1 MTNNLQITVTTN
13 VQRAN
18 SSLKQLQQTLQGT
31 GNVISRVGKIFDKEG
46 NLISKTI
53 VTTEKKG
60 NQLYRT
66 IQRLD
71 KNGTLRNLS
80 QSITEVKDE
89 TDKSIN
95 SFLKLKNIISFGAL
109 VAGVRTLSKS
119 ILETTTKAIDYSES
133 LNLFN
138 VVFDNIEKNG
148 KTVFSEVGK
157 QATEFQE
164 KLQSNFGTNRT
175 ESMYY
180 QGLYQAMAN
189 AQGIA
194 DKYAN
199 IMSENSTKLTYD
211 LSSLFNS
218 NQNDTAEAL
227 RAGIY
232 AGQTKPLRSY
242 GIDITET
249 SLQATLDKMKQSNE
263 ALRDL
268 QVSTMSQAEKQ
279 ILRYLSVLEQAS
291 VAHGDFANT
300 IDSPAN
306 QLKIF
311 QNQIIETGVA
321 VGNLFIGPLQ
331 KLLTFAN
338 TVVIVVKQVAQAIAS
353 LFGIKIK
360 DYNTGIAS
368 ATNYADDLADSYDG
382 VGGSA
387 GRASKKLK
395 ELNRQALAFDNI
407 NNINENKGNN
417 GSSGSGSGGVGTGI
431 NQALL
436 DALKGYDNGLDKVRL
451 KAQKVADQIMK
462 WLGFTYDAEEGVW
475 KLGKAY
481 NNLIESGKRLGKTF
495 DILNGYTFINLIN
508 FYQNFLKPVASW
520 TLGIGLPR
528 FLDITSNGILKTDW
542 DNLNNKLN
550 NFYKALTPF
559 SINIGE
565 GLLWFYEKILVPL
578 GSYTIGKVVP
588 EFIQLLANGITI
600 LNNTIDTAKPFI
612 SFFWDNFLSPIA
624 KWTGGVAV
632 DVLKDI
638 NSIFGLI
645 SKSKVAS
652 TVTALGSAFL
662 LVKAN
667 GGLVKTTMS
676 LLSKV
681 FGTLEK
687 DTKKTSDNLSD
698 SKSTGLGKIL
708 SKLKTIVSSTLS
720 PVGKL
725 VTSIKNASKES
736 GDFVKKS
743 KESGSI
749 LDLLKTKFKNTGD
762 SIKGLGDKLK
772 NTKTDFKDFFTQ
784 MSNGIRTWQNT
795 TTGIE
800 KFKTALVG
808 IGGTV
813 ASLQGVSNSM
823 KDIAENG
830 ANVGNVLTTVTS
842 GLGSVASGAMTGA
855 SALSAFGPYGAI
867 IGGVA
872 GGVGSLITAITS
884 YNSTADETKNRISEL
899 TEKMN
904 GYKQALL
911 EAEEQA
917 YINAQTDLT
926 QLETTRQLSTEL
938 ETLIDSNGKVKNGYE
953 DRVNYILNELND
965 AFGTEYQLIG
975 NTIYSNGQLIS
986 SYEQIKQSIEDVIA
1000 VKKGEIIL
1008 NQYESVYYQALQN
1021 KIKAEND
1028 YAKEIQNSTDRLN
1041 EAIKSGKSEAELTKI
1056 RKEEKNRLKK
1066 AQEDYEKVIKQSDKT
1081 ETNYHNLQRAVQ
1093 EKNAKGIEDSS
1104 NKLMGATGKNIESL
1118 KKTWDKTDKTAKDT
1132 ISTFNNAKKKFD
1144 EFKDKQITIRAY
1156 ANFDKARAE
1165 YNRFANDASKS
1176 GAVTFSRIPAY
1187 ANGGFPEEGP
1197 FYMNRGELAG
1207 KFSNGKSVVANNQQ
1221 ITTGIKMAVMEGMSE
1236 VMKNYGGTSNVQ
1248 VDVRADKGFIVE
1260 TAIDGINRITDTTGD
1275 CPVRVM

>member
-53 VTTEKKG
+53 VTTEQKG

-95 SFLKLKNIISFGAL
+95 SFLKLKNIISFGAV
-109 VAGVRTLSKS
+109 VAGVRTLTKS
-119 ILETTTKAIDYSES
+119 MLETTTKAIDYSES

-368 ATNYADDLADSYDG
+368 ATDYADNLADSYDG

-417 GSSGSGSGGVGTGI
+417 GSGGSGSGGVGTGI

-495 DILNGYTFINLIN
+495 DILSGYTFVNLIN

-578 GSYTIGKVVP
+578 GSYTIGNVIP

-600 LNNTIDTAKPFI
+600 LNNTINTAKPFI
-612 SFFWDNFLSPIA
+612 SFFWDNFFSPIA

-638 NSIFGLI
+638 NSVLGLI

-652 TVTALGSAFL
+652 TVTALGTAFL
-662 LVKAN
+662 LVKTN
-667 GGLVKTTMS
+667 GGLVKTTVS

-708 SKLKTIVSSTLS
+708 SKLKSIISSTLS

-725 VTSIKNASKES
+725 ATSIKNASTEAGKYTTKTEALILAQM
-736 GDFVKKS
+736 DAERKTKS
-743 KESGSI
+743 
-749 LDLLKTKFKNTGD
+749 LKTVFND
-762 SIKGLGDKLK
+762 IKTSLK
-772 NTKTDFKDFFTQ
+772 STKTELTDFTNKL
-784 MSNGIRTWQNT
+784 SNGIRTWQNT
-795 TTGIE
+795 TTGVE
-800 KFKTALVG
+800 KFKTALIG

-813 ASLQGVSNSM
+813 VSLQGVSRSM

-855 SALSAFGPYGAI
+855 SALSDFGLYGAI

-872 GGVGSLITAITS
+872 GGVSSLITAIVS
-884 YNSTADETKNRISEL
+884 YNSTADETKARMDEL
-899 TEKMN
+899 TEKMR
-904 GYKQALL
+904 GYKQALT

-938 ETLIDSNGKVKNGYE
+938 EGLVDSNGKVKSGYE
-953 DRVNYILNELND
+953 DRVNYILNELNE

-986 SYEQIKQSIEDVIA
+986 SYGQIKQSIEDVIA

-1041 EAIKSGKSEAELTKI
+1041 EAIKRGADEAELTKI
-1056 RKEEKNRLKK
+1056 RKEEKKRLADAEK
-1066 AQEDYEKVIKQSDKT
+1066 DYKKVIEDSNKT
-1081 ETNYHNLQRAVQ
+1081 ETNYHNLQRAIQ
-1093 EKNAKGIEDSS
+1093 EKNVKGIEESS

-1176 GAVTFSRIPAY
+1176 GAVTFSKIPAY